1 MTFSRADE
9 LALRRRLL
17 VLDASVQRLRLRRDA
32 DVLAATL
39 NPVALALRAWQRVRT
54 RPTLALLPLAALVA
68 LRFAGVRRIAAQGL
82 LWWRGW
88 HAVRR
93 WLAR

>member
-54 RPTLALLPLAALVA
+54 RPTLALLPLAALASYTAV
-68 LRFAGVRRIAAQGL
+68 L
-82 LWWRGW
+82 LFTASLIFHHRDF
-88 HAVRR
+88 R
-93 WLAR
+93 